1 MMFCF
6 ICAIQNAMAT
16 LTLVIGTRHLS
27 SWSLRPWMA
36 LKQSGLAFE
45 EIEVLLDKPGTHAE
59 IRRHSPSGR
68 VPVLKHGDV
77 TVWDSL
83 AIGEYVAEL
92 APSCQLWPQDAKA
105 RAVARSASAEMHSG
119 FSALRSELPMNMAL
133 RTKKAL
139 SPPVQ
144 SDVNRICDLW
154 THLRNDHDQSGPYL
168 FGHFTLADCMFA
180 PVVSRFMSYGVDL
193 PGPAM
198 EYVEAVKANAHFSEW
213 MNRALTQ
220 AAR

>member
-1 MMFCF
+1 
-6 ICAIQNAMAT
+6 MAT

-36 LKQSGLAFE
+36 LKHSGLAFE
-45 EIEVLLDKPGTHAE
+45 EIEVVLDKPGTAAE

-68 VPVLKHGDV
+68 VPVLKHGHL

-92 APSCQLWPQDAKA
+92 APSSELWPQDPNT

-119 FSALRSELPMNMAL
+119 FSALRSELPMNLVL

-144 SDVNRICDLW
+144 ADVNRICDLW
-154 THLRNDHDQSGPYL
+154 TNLRKDHGQSGPYL

-180 PVVSRFMSYGVDL
+180 PVVSRFVSYGVDL

-198 EYVEAVKANAHFSEW
+198 EYVETVKANAHFSEW
-213 MNRALTQ
+213 TNQ
-220 AAR
+220 AISMASR